1 MGKKPVIDWE
11 RIEADY
17 RSGIL
22 SLREIATA
30 HGNIVDHMSISRR
43 AKKFGWV
50 KDLGEKIRA
59 KANQLVMEQAVTQ
72 TVTENKRVTDSQ
84 IIENAGQQ
92 GASIIIA
99 HRKTIE
105 RFKALVLKLLD
116 ELDTVTDGNE
126 LFRDLGVLMRQE
138 DDKGQDKRNDV
149 YQKVIELTGRIDGT
163 KKLSDTLK
171 TLVALERENYG
182 LNVLPKD
189 GGQDDLANK
198 MELARKR
205 LANVN

>member
-30 HGNIVDHMSISRR
+30 HGNVVDHMSISRR